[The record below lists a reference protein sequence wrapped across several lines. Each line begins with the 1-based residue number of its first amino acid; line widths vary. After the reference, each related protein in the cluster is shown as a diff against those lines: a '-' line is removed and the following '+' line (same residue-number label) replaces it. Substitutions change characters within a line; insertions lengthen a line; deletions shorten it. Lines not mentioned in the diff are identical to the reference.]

1 MTQVFRT
8 IIVTADQASLARK
21 LCAGLAGPEGEGMFG
36 TPCFTGA
43 DETHY
48 ISSGYIAE
56 SMASLLADPAA
67 IVEASQLPVEVIDAL
82 LAGAD
87 ISEEGPFEALA
98 RLGLTLSGPAEPET
112 EGP

>member
-8 IIVTADQASLARK
+8 IIVTADQAPLARQ

-56 SMASLLADPAA
+56 SMAALLADPAA
-67 IVEASQLPVEVIDAL
+67 IVEASQLPAEVIDAL

-87 ISEEGPFEALA
+87 ITEEGPFEALA
-98 RLGLTLSGPAEPET
+98 RLGLALSGPDAEMGEP
-112 EGP
+112 